1 MLPLALAIA
10 PASTYA
16 PPDPPANIAPD
27 PNFYAACDVHGTAS
41 FACTQATVAAL
52 DHARAAEGL
61 GPLMLPTD
69 WTTLTGAEQI
79 FVLTDLERVV
89 RGEQPIPGMT
99 VALNAVALIGAQKRI
114 DPVGSTG
121 AWNSIWAGDVSPLGS
136 DYLWMYQDGWAG
148 PGAANTPNLDCTSAT
163 AAGCWGHRNNI
174 LTEWH
179 RVFMTSGS
187 SLNQLALGAAQVVEP
202 GGVSDAAI
210 ANAFSAPSVSY
221 SYTWTQAQQAGAGTA
236 GGWNPVAEASPVLPP
251 AVSVAPSNVQVG
263 QAVTLTVPAAS
274 GTTYQVWGQ
283 SPRTGLWRVLVPF
296 QSGPTL
302 TFTPTSPGDWTLA
315 VFAHRGGTGLP
326 TVLTVS
332 VAPHPV
338 VTALTLSGVPAG
350 VVAAG
355 TTVTLAASA
364 TSTAGGTP
372 LYQFWVRGTQA
383 QWHLAQGYS
392 PTNTLILSNLSAGS
406 YAVAVYALDPEQVA
420 AGHWDHAAAQTAILN
435 VGSAVTLT
443 APSSGTVQ
451 QAFTVTA
458 QATGLTDPVYQLW
471 WQLPTGAWES
481 SGAYSPVH
489 TWTVL
494 PTEAGTYHVV
504 VYAKDPLAPNTAA
517 EAVSAETTITVPPHI
532 LPA

>member
-1 MLPLALAIA
+1 MLPLALAA
-10 PASTYA
+10 VPAFTYA
-16 PPDPPANIAPD
+16 PPPPPANLAPN
-27 PNFYAACDVHGTAS
+27 PNFYQTCFTHGNTS
-41 FACTQATVAAL
+41 LACTQAVTEAL
-52 DHARAAEGL
+52 DYARLTEGL
-61 GPLMLPTD
+61 GPLLLPNT
-69 WTTLTGAEQI
+69 WTALTPAEQI
-79 FVLTDLERVV
+79 FVLTNLERVA
-89 RGEQPIPGMT
+89 RQESPIPGMT
-99 VALNAVALIGAQKRI
+99 AVLNAAALVGAEKEV
-114 DPVGSTG
+114 DPLGPNGTWAS
-121 AWNSIWAGDVSPLGS
+121 NWAGELSPLAS
-136 DYLWMYQDGWAG
+136 DYIWMYDDGWGGSRAQTS
-148 PGAANTPNLDCTSAT
+148 NIDCTSAT
-163 AAGCWGHRNNI
+163 APGCWGHRNNI
-174 LTEWH
+174 LAEWH
-179 RVFMTSGS
+179 RVFMDSDPF
-187 SLNQLALGAAQVVEP
+187 LNQLAMGAAQVSE
-202 GGVSDAAI
+202 GTYVSDTLI
-210 ANAFSAPSVSY
+210 AGAFHASSVSY
-221 SYTWTQAQQAGAGTA
+221 TYTWAQAQQAGAGTP
-236 GGWNPVAEASPVLPP
+236 GGWNPVTESSPVLPP

-263 QAVTLTVPAAS
+263 QAVTLTVPAVA

-296 QSGPTL
+296 QAGPTL

-338 VTALTLSGVPAG
+338 VTGLTVSGVPAG
-350 VVAAG
+350 VVPAG

-372 LYQFWVRGTQA
+372 LYQFWVRGTHA

-392 PTNTLILSNLSAGS
+392 STNTLMLSNLSAGS

-420 AGHWDHAAAQTAILN
+420 AGHWDHAAAQTAIVN

-451 QAFTVTA
+451 QALPVTA

-471 WQLPTGAWES
+471 WELPTGVWES
-481 SGAYSPVH
+481 SGAYSAVH
-489 TWTVL
+489 TWTLL
-494 PTEAGTYHVV
+494 PADVGTYHVV

-517 EAVSAETTITVPPHI
+517 EAVSAEATITVPPHI